1 MISAEAHAVVFIVD
15 DETLVRS
22 ALALA
27 IARSGFEPRS
37 FENARQFLES
47 DLDTGH
53 RPCCLI
59 LDISL
64 PGMSGPEL
72 QDQME
77 AEGIVM
83 PIIAITGE
91 SDVKSAVKMVRD
103 GAIDLLEKPF
113 TTEALL
119 RLVRRALAQYGE
131 QRRIADA
138 HKQAL
143 QRLSLLSPRE
153 KDVLEQ
159 ICAGRTT
166 KQIASEFD
174 IGVQT
179 IAKHKARILDKC
191 QVRNELQLMKF
202 MLQDAGLNPDV
213 DVAG

>member
-1 MISAEAHAVVFIVD
+1 MISAEANAVVFIVD
-15 DETLVRS
+15 DEALVRS
-22 ALALA
+22 ALAQA
-27 IARSGFEPRS
+27 IARSGFEPRA
-37 FENARQFLES
+37 FEDARQFLES
-47 DLDTGH
+47 DLDSGN

-59 LDISL
+59 LDLSL
-64 PGMSGPEL
+64 PGMTGPEL

-77 AEGIVM
+77 AEGILM
-83 PIIAITGE
+83 PIIAISGE
-91 SDVKSAVKMVRD
+91 CDVKSAVKMVRD

-119 RLVRRALAQYGE
+119 RLVRRALAQHGQ
-131 QRRIADA
+131 QRRLADA
-138 HKQAL
+138 RKQAL
-143 QRLSLLSPRE
+143 QRLALLSPRE
-153 KDVLEQ
+153 KEVLEQ

-202 MLQDAGLNPDV
+202 MLQDAGLDA
-213 DVAG
+213 DADATE